1 MKINFEVLR
10 EIVDQLRLR
19 NLSCIIIVDF
29 IGIPKTKEKEL
40 INAMEEFLKEDSTK
54 SNVVDMTKLGLMAL
68 TRKIKGKA
76 IRDTLLQRNLQIN
89 GIICFIH
96 IR

>member
-10 EIVDQLRLR
+10 EIADQLRLR

-54 SNVVDMTKLGLMAL
+54 SNVADISKLGLMEL
-68 TRKIKGKA
+68 TRRRTGKP
-76 IRDTLLQRNLQIN
+76 
-89 GIICFIH
+89 IH
-96 IR
+96 EILIDNRTKM